1 MKKINLMTLK
11 EYFQRIMDREGRYSV
26 IYLIKATKKQPV
38 RITKNKNCIEVV
50 EVKIDEYCDFTPY
63 MAEKI
68 LRFCERQIDVDDVI
82 IVYDVE
88 KSLAE
93 NIAEAIE
100 NAYGIAEHETPFENI
115 IFRFIRLKSYEI
127 NNSLIKHLPPME
139 YCKMII
145 KFTAQQIEELKKGIC
160 EAGYGPSEFFW
171 YRQCEICLK
180 NGTRITWHL
189 ELCFDEIIIPDLDE
203 IEYVKFYHCVPEI
216 ASPASFYDE
225 NYYSSDCIYG
235 LYDHYNG
242 KMEFDS
248 VNGIIKTMALP
259 EKYKEYAIIE

>member
-26 IYLIKATKKQPV
+26 IYLIKTTKKQPV

-145 KFTAQQIEELKKGIC
+145 KLSSPTVSLRRLTLGPGAPLYEMFQSIIFILLLLIRSTLLKC
-160 EAGYGPSEFFW
+160 SRFF
-171 YRQCEICLK
+171 R
-180 NGTRITWHL
+180 TH
-189 ELCFDEIIIPDLDE
+189 F
-203 IEYVKFYHCVPEI
+203 
-216 ASPASFYDE
+216 
-225 NYYSSDCIYG
+225 
-235 LYDHYNG
+235 
-242 KMEFDS
+242 
-248 VNGIIKTMALP
+248 
-259 EKYKEYAIIE
+259 

>member
-1 MKKINLMTLK
+1 MKKITLMTLK

-26 IYLIKATKKQPV
+26 IHLIKTTEEQSV
-38 RITKNKNCIEVV
+38 RITKNTNCIEVV

-63 MAEKI
+63 FADKI
-68 LRFCERQIDVDDVI
+68 LRFCERQFDVDDVI
-82 IVYDVE
+82 IVYDGE

-100 NAYGIAEHETPFENI
+100 NVYGIAEHETAFENI
-115 IFRFIRLKSYEI
+115 ISGFIRLKKYEI
-127 NNSLIKHLPPME
+127 NNSLIKLLPPME

-145 KFTAQQIEELKKGIC
+145 KFTSQQIEELKKGIC
-160 EAGYGPSEFFW
+160 EAGYDSFDFFE

-189 ELCFDEIIIPDLDE
+189 ELAFDEIIIPDLDE

-225 NYYSSDCIYG
+225 FDYSRDCIYG
-235 LYDHYNG
+235 LYDHYDG

-248 VNGIIKTMALP
+248 VNGIIKPMALP
-259 EKYKEYAIIE
+259 DKYKEYVEIE